1 MNAFTYNA
9 SLLVG
14 LAMIGGGVAMVSV
27 PAALVVVG
35 ALVVGLAVFGASLMS
50 RKG

>member
-1 MNAFTYNA
+1 MNALTYNA
-9 SLLVG
+9 SLLAG

-27 PAALVVVG
+27 PAALVTVG
-35 ALVVGLAVFGASLMS
+35 ALVVGLTVFAAILS